1 MLVALCVATFSLH
14 LISILEHS
22 FHETFGRLADIMQ
35 HFTRFAPTASAKGSQ
50 GGWNIRSRTNDLTM
64 SHVLPASWS
73 SFVPV
78 EPWRHDGCSPCPS
91 SPKTHHS
98 DCDPWSREVKPSSQ
112 RAPLWFHR
120 GKDLLCYE
128 FIALVML
135 KQPSL
140 CPSELSI
147 WYLAPADPI
156 FQWHCGKLFKIS
168 LIFCL
173 KLVAETAACQEKQRA
188 GSKTKS
194 WRLFPCNNLSTICAS
209 QMSVLHPTITATSPW
224 GSFTWP
230 FVGDPC
236 GGALVGALSAAKAS
250 ATLVAEHITCK
261 GSSPQNLQVLLKAA
275 KHKRSACQ
283 KTLCMHTNNRY
294 IGELVPCVT
303 WGTFQKIR
311 FWNLLGLQC
320 HQGNRR
326 ATANLK
332 REARK
337 TMRHKI
343 IQKHKYSLEDAVQT
357 NPLLNS

>member
-1 MLVALCVATFSLH
+1 MLQRSVY
-14 LISILEHS
+14 IW
-22 FHETFGRLADIMQ
+22 
-35 HFTRFAPTASAKGSQ
+35 SQ
-50 GGWNIRSRTNDLTM
+50 
-64 SHVLPASWS
+64 SWS
-73 SFVPV
+73 IHFMRHSEDLPTSCSTSLALLQLLQPRAAKAAEISGAEQMISPWATSFQQVDRV
-78 EPWRHDGCSPCPS
+78 S
-91 SPKTHHS
+91 SQSNPGGMMVAVLAHLHPKTHHS

-294 IGELVPCVT
+294 IGNWSLVWLEELSKKSAF
-303 WGTFQKIR
+303 GTCLVSNAIKETAGPLPI
-311 FWNLLGLQC
+311 WSVK
-320 HQGNRR
+320 QGRQWDIKSSKSTN
-326 ATANLK
+326 TVLK
-332 REARK
+332 MLFK
-337 TMRHKI
+337 PT
-343 IQKHKYSLEDAVQT
+343 LC
-357 NPLLNS
+357 